1 MQKNWFIWFIALI
14 GIVVIP
20 ITVYCNRKM
29 SRNKYMSFA
38 MLGLF
43 TLCLA
48 YTLCWLSSYLLN
60 DWAYS
65 CQATAIMACF
75 MCVALN
81 LYANKAENDLKVMQ
95 GLFWCGS
102 ILVCVFIIIMLFMYE
117 QWIFIS
123 FALLFLIVF
132 SMHIV
137 WDTNRMC
144 GRGECKHGLHSEE
157 FVLSVLMI
165 YADLPTILYDIYKH
179 D

>member
-1 MQKNWFIWFIALI
+1 MEISVHSFPERIEFIRTVYLFLAVQVAFCSFCVILTAMDHEEWSGTVGDWMQKNWFLWFIALI

-29 SRNKYMSFA
+29 SRNKYMSFT

-60 DWAYS
+60 GWAYS

-81 LYANKAENDLKVMQ
+81 LYANKADSDLKVMQ

-102 ILVCVFIIIMLFMYE
+102 ILLCVFIIIMLFMYE
-117 QWIFIS
+117 
-123 FALLFLIVF
+123 
-132 SMHIV
+132 
-137 WDTNRMC
+137 
-144 GRGECKHGLHSEE
+144 
-157 FVLSVLMI
+157 
-165 YADLPTILYDIYKH
+165 
-179 D
+179 